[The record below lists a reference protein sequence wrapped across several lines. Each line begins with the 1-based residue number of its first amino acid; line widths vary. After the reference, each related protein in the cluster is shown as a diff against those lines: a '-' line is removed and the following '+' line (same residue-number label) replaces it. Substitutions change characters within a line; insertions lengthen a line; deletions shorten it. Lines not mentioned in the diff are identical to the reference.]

1 MVYEFL
7 PHSKESLISL
17 SLYQSSPRPSPTYF
31 SRFISAIITSLHTS
45 TEYDCSM
52 FPSHCIPRH
61 QFPTVMLTVMH
72 SRPRSNSIFKLS
84 LPDSPR
90 QKQPPPFE
98 IRQMQNLKLGCHCIC
113 VTLDT
118 LLNISKLQ
126 FSISKTRIA
135 FTS

>member
-1 MVYEFL
+1 MVYDFL

-17 SLYQSSPRPSPTYF
+17 ALHQSSPRSSPTYL
-31 SRFISAIITSLHTS
+31 SRFISVIITSLHTS
-45 TEYDCSM
+45 TESDCSM
-52 FPSHCIPRH
+52 FPIRH

-72 SRPRSNSIFKLS
+72 SRPRSNSNFKLS

-90 QKQPPPFE
+90 QVQENFE
-98 IRQMQNLKLGCHCIC
+98 IRQMQNLKLGCQCIC

-126 FSISKTRIA
+126 FSISKMRII
-135 FTS
+135 FHNIFL

>member
-7 PHSKESLISL
+7 PHSNESLIS
-17 SLYQSSPRPSPTYF
+17 SALYQSSPRSSPTYF
-31 SRFISAIITSLHTS
+31 SRFISAIFTSLHTS

-52 FPSHCIPRH
+52 FPSRH